1 MEDNDA
7 QLQLKKRA
15 RRRLV
20 GAVFFVS
27 VVALVLPM
35 LMDHDPRPPLQD
47 VEIRIPGQDEKPFNP
62 AMVAVPQESEPTRSA
77 GEAAAPQPAEAPPTR
92 VAEAPV
98 PPVPPSVEARPLDVA
113 PAARVVETVRTQPV
127 IGVDGKPKKPADAPA
142 TEKPVVEKP
151 AAAKPADSKPTDSK
165 PAKGAEKAPEKP
177 LKPTPEKKPEPAA
190 KAQPE
195 KKPEPVKAAADDE
208 AKRAAA
214 ILAGKPATA
223 ASAPAA
229 GGAHL
234 ILIGAFANEGNV
246 VTLRKKLG
254 ELGIKTYTE
263 PLDSPQ
269 GKKIRVRAGPFPNRE
284 AADKAL
290 AKMQKIGVSGVVA
303 PKP

>member
-62 AMVAVPQESEPTRSA
+62 AMVAVPQESEPARSA
-77 GEAAAPQPAEAPPTR
+77 GEAAAPLAVEAAPR
-92 VAEAPV
+92 MAEAPV
-98 PPVPPSVEARPLDVA
+98 QSSVEARPLDVA

-127 IGVDGKPKKPADAPA
+127 LGADGKPKKPADVPA

-151 AAAKPADSKPTDSK
+151 VAVKPAESKL
-165 PAKGAEKAPEKP
+165 AKGAEKAPEKP
-177 LKPTPEKKPEPAA
+177 VKPTPEKKPEPAT
-190 KAQPE
+190 KAPAE
-195 KKPEPVKAAADDE
+195 KKAEAAKAAADDE

-214 ILAGKPATA
+214 ILAGKPVTA
-223 ASAPAA
+223 STPAA

-234 ILIGAFANEGNV
+234 ILIGAFSNEANV
-246 VTLRKKLG
+246 VNLRKKLG

-269 GKKIRVRAGPFPNRE
+269 GKKIRVRAGPFANRE

-290 AKMQKIGVSGVVA
+290 ARMQKIGVSGVVA

>member
-62 AMVAVPQESEPTRSA
+62 AMVAVPQESEPGRGA
-77 GEAAAPQPAEAPPTR
+77 GEAAAPRAVEAAPPM
-92 VAEAPV
+92 AEAPV
-98 PPVPPSVEARPLDVA
+98 QSSVEARPLDVA

-127 IGVDGKPKKPADAPA
+127 LGADGKPKKPADAPA
-142 TEKPVVEKP
+142 TEKP
-151 AAAKPADSKPTDSK
+151 AAKPAESK
-165 PAKGAEKAPEKP
+165 PAKNAEKPPEKP
-177 LKPTPEKKPEPAA
+177 AKPSPEKKPEPPAKPPAEKKAEAA
-190 KAQPE
+190 KP
-195 KKPEPVKAAADDE
+195 AADDE

-223 ASAPAA
+223 APAA
-229 GGAHL
+229 SGAHL
-234 ILIGAFANEGNV
+234 ILIGAFTNEANV
-246 VTLRKKLG
+246 VNLRKKLG

-269 GKKIRVRAGPFPNRE
+269 GRKIRVRAGPFPNRD

-290 AKMQKIGVSGVVA
+290 ARMQKIGVSGVVA